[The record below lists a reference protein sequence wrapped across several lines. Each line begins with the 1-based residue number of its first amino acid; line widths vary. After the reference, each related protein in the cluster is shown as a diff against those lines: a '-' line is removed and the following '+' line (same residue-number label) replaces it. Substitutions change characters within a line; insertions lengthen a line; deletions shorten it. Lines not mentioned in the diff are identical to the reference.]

1 VSATHL
7 STTHAA
13 PTRWPAALLALVVA
27 TLLCAATTMDDA
39 TVVFRLRDQ
48 FGRVHEAGE
57 YRGRALV
64 LVAAARGGRV
74 VGTAWVE
81 ALRGLQDSVTP
92 AGDVPVIAVA
102 DLRGVP
108 WILRRF
114 TRGQFPH
121 DRRQPVLLDWDGSVA
136 RGLDLDRERC
146 TVLVVG
152 PDGHVETR
160 VTPAV
165 VDTLAA
171 RALLRAVADR
181 WVGAGGR
188 VRP

>member
-1 VSATHL
+1 VSAA
-7 STTHAA
+7 HAA
-13 PTRWPAALLALVVA
+13 PARWPGALLALVV
-27 TLLCAATTMDDA
+27 TSLLCAATPTRDA
-39 TVVFRLRDQ
+39 TTVAFRLRDQ
-48 FGRVHEAGE
+48 FGREHDAGD

-64 LVAAARGGRV
+64 LVAAARGGRS

-114 TRGQFPH
+114 TRTQFPH

-136 RGLDLDRERC
+136 RRLDLDRERC

-152 PDGHVETR
+152 PDGQVETR

-171 RALLRAVADR
+171 RAILREAADR
-181 WVGAGGR
+181 WVGAGDS
-188 VRP
+188 VPP